1 MIRFVQFILEG
12 GNIKIGD
19 VSAAPFSVTEKNRS
33 ERVKD
38 AKDALSELHDSFHNE
53 HGEHLFGK
61 DKKGL
66 ASGSIFAGSTRQLM
80 DPKISDSEFA
90 KHKST
95 VGDMDVQV
103 MKDHGDKL
111 TSHLTPGKRFGKYT
125 VVGTKKHGNEISA
138 VMKHDNGE
146 HHQFDFEKVHYENSE
161 PTPAE
166 QFLHSANWEDTKAG
180 IKGAHHK
187 ILLNAAGGTTHKF
200 SISHGL
206 RSRTDESDPGA
217 QHPNDVSA
225 RMFGNNADHSKVT
238 SFLGVSDL
246 INNHIPKEQHQAI
259 YDKFKEGVSRLK
271 VDNEPALAHL
281 RKTLGVHD

>member
-1 MIRFVQFILEG
+1 MIKFSQFILEG

-38 AKDALSELHDSFHNE
+38 VKDALGELHDSFHNE
-53 HGEHLFGK
+53 HGEELFGEN
-61 DKKGL
+61 KKGL
-66 ASGSIFAGSTRQLM
+66 KTGSIFAGSTKHLM
-80 DPKISDSEFA
+80 DPEISDSEFA
-90 KHKST
+90 QHKPT
-95 VGDMDVQV
+95 VGDTDIQV
-103 MKDHGDKL
+103 MRDHGDKL
-111 TSHLTPGKRFGKYT
+111 TSHLTPGKKFGKYT

-138 VMKHDNGE
+138 VMKHDSGE
-146 HHQFDFEKVHYENSE
+146 HHQFDFEKVHYENGE
-161 PTPAE
+161 PTSGE

-187 ILLNAAGGTTHKF
+187 ILLNAAGGSTHKF

-206 RSRTDESDPGA
+206 RSRTDESDPGT

-225 RMFGNNADHSKVT
+225 RLFGNKADHSKVT

-246 INNHIPKEQHQAI
+246 IKKHIPKEQHQEI
-259 YDKFKEGVSRLK
+259 YDKFKDGVSRLK
-271 VDNEPALAHL
+271 LDNEPALKHL
-281 RKTLGVHD
+281 RNTLGVHD